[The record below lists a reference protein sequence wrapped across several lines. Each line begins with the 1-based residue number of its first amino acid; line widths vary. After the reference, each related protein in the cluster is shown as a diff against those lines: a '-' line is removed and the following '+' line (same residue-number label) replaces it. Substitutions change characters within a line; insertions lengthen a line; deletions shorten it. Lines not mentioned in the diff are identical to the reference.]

1 MDHKQRGMI
10 IYKERVCISLTT
22 ANVMK
27 INYLWYLH
35 KSFYCGHD
43 FKQLSNKLQGM
54 HLIYHSPTSQ
64 QEKWQNVQFRR
75 RVFHFVTA

>member
-35 KSFYCGHD
+35 KIFYCGHD

-54 HLIYHSPTSQ
+54 HLIYHSLTSQ

>member
-43 FKQLSNKLQGM
+43 FKQLSNKLQEM
-54 HLIYHSPTSQ
+54 HLIYHSLTSQ